1 MLSSGETSI
10 KDNLHI
16 VTSDPGTTDYR
27 DPPRRS
33 CALGAVVVRIHGTDL
48 PEQVE
53 AQEFRKPSLVH
64 FSKRKPDT
72 R

>member
-1 MLSSGETSI
+1 MLSSEETST

-16 VTSDPGTTDYR
+16 VTSDLGTTDYR

-33 CALGAVVVRIHGTDL
+33 WALGAVVVRIPGTDL

-53 AQEFRKPSLVH
+53 AQVVRKPSLVH